1 MINGEKSELSVFEV
15 DGLTSKIYSQNLC
28 LLSKL
33 FLDHKTLYYDVEP
46 FLFYVLTR
54 NDSKGCHLVGYFS
67 KEKHCAQKYNVSC
80 IMTLPIYQRCGFGRF
95 LIEFSYLLSK
105 REMLPGTPEKPL
117 SELGKISYQAFWK
130 TCVLEQL
137 EGRDKITIEEISKA
151 TGMNVHDISATFQQ
165 LNLLRYDARNEDHL
179 YSIHVENDLFN
190 SVRKPRLRV
199 EEDCLRWTP
208 LVLPHIIQERMTEQ
222 NRALEQAKLCTRKS
236 GPIVRTPEELKIV
249 PETVPIEKP
258 TEKKDPT
265 RKKRKKK
272 WNKTGYD
279 EKSRKRKK
287 KPRLDSSPNGNQE
300 DQHSPATS
308 KSGEQDMDTHSQE
321 SQDVDDST
329 TEEEDNVEKGDD
341 PIPVD
346 DSKYKTDEEKEE
358 SSKDQIKDSK
368 VSESN
373 CIEDKKQAEPVVTN
387 NHEPVSEEP
396 QVRNNTCNDVGTL
409 LPSSTETLFL

>member
-1 MINGEKSELSVFEV
+1 MINGEESELSVFEV

-80 IMTLPIYQRCGFGRF
+80 IMTLPVYQRCGFGRF

-117 SELGKISYQAFWK
+117 SELGKISYQAFWR

-137 EGRDKITIEEISKA
+137 EGREKITIEEISKA

-165 LNLLRYDARNEDHL
+165 LNLLRYNPQNGENF
-179 YSIHVENDLFN
+179 YSIHVENRLFN
-190 SVRKPRLRV
+190 SVRKTRLRV
-199 EEDCLRWTP
+199 EEDSLRWTP

-249 PETVPIEKP
+249 PESVPTEKP
-258 TEKKDPT
+258 GEKKDPT

-279 EKSRKRKK
+279 EKSKKRRKK
-287 KPRLDSSPNGNQE
+287 QREDDSSPNGNQE
-300 DQHSPATS
+300 DQNSPSTS
-308 KSGEQDMDTHSQE
+308 KSAEPDMDTHSQE

-329 TEEEDNVEKGDD
+329 TEEEDNVGKDD
-341 PIPVD
+341 TVPVD
-346 DSKYKTDEEKEE
+346 PKSRSDEKEE
-358 SSKDQIKDSK
+358 SLKDQTKDCK
-368 VSESN
+368 VSESD
-373 CIEDKKQAEPVVTN
+373 CIEEKKQPVGTN
-387 NHEPVSEEP
+387 NHESSNHDPVLEES
-396 QVRNNTCNDVGTL
+396 QVPNTCNDVTTL
-409 LPSSTETLFL
+409 LPSSTETLLL